1 MRLLLLVLGV
11 MLLWASSSEAAC
23 TGSGLTWTCPAG
35 ATSSDVQAVIN
46 AASDGATVTFAAG
59 SYAWGNTY
67 INLSTTNGITLDGGN
82 RGAIVTVGSPGN
94 VLALTGV
101 TGDTS
106 KLYRVTGFVFQNAPA
121 NIPFQIAPGTGSII
135 RRWRFDHNT
144 LSNFDPNSVSLLG
157 QNGPF
162 PTVYG
167 LIDNNLFTGS
177 VNFMPFKV
185 LGTGAPLAQ
194 ASSVRGTG
202 NNMFFEDNRFN
213 FASETGATV
222 GAGCVDAWNYAGLVF
237 RFNTVLNC
245 KVRVHDTLHAGGA
258 SNFEVY
264 NNRLEANANSVTSDG
279 YRLIHNQGSG
289 ENFYFGN
296 AFYSAT
302 SLRAQAMEIGHYR
315 SASCEG
321 GSLYAC
327 SSSQPQC
334 DGTNPNTSKY
344 KDGHFSTTATY
355 EGYVCWYQPGR
366 MANGGA
372 NAYGS
377 LSPVYTWMNVDANTG
392 NKVSPAVVDFD
403 TSRYW
408 STNHFLANRDFY
420 NAVSKL
426 AQTSSTSPFNGTVG
440 MGFGPLALRPST
452 CTHTTAPDGDDGGG
466 VGYWATDQGTWNTSS
481 SNPYGVQQNGV
492 AGVLYRCS
500 ATSTWTVHYTPYT
513 YPHPLRASQASDSTS
528 PAPPTN
534 VVVR

>member
-408 STNHFLANRDFY
+408 STNHFLANRDFTTRCPSSRKHLRRVRSTARSAWDLVHSLFVQVRVRTRLRLTEMTVVASGIGRRTKVPGIP
-420 NAVSKL
+420 AVRIPMACSKMES
-426 AQTSSTSPFNGTVG
+426 QGCSTAVRRRVPG
-440 MGFGPLALRPST
+440 RST
-452 CTHTTAPDGDDGGG
+452 TLP
-466 VGYWATDQGTWNTSS
+466 
-481 SNPYGVQQNGV
+481 
-492 AGVLYRCS
+492 
-500 ATSTWTVHYTPYT
+500 TPT
-513 YPHPLRASQASDSTS
+513 RIPCGHRRHRTRHHLLHR
-528 PAPPTN
+528 
-534 VVVR
+534 RML